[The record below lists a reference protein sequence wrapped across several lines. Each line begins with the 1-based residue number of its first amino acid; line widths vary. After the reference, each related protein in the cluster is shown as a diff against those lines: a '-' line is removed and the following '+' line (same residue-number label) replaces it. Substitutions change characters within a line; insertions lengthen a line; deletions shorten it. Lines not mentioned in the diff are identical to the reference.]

1 MGFFR
6 DLSFSNIEDFIKGNV
21 KSAVKDS
28 AHLVQQYVNN
38 PITSAIAPTALSA
51 IGVPPEAYNVVK
63 NLQNKGLNSLQG
75 IKEAVAGTEYS
86 QEIQGLNEEQFQAM
100 LKMIEEEKRQEEEKK
115 KKENRKKLYIVLGGV
130 FLIVATSFVTYKI
143 LKKK

>member
-1 MGFFR
+1 MGFFK
-6 DLSFSNIEDFIKGNV
+6 DLSFHSVGDFFSDNV

-38 PITSAIAPTALSA
+38 PLTNALAPTALSA
-51 IGVPPEAYNVVK
+51 IGVPPEAYQVVK

-75 IKEAVAGTEYS
+75 IKEAVAGSEYS
-86 QEIQGLNEEQFQAM
+86 QQIQGLTEEQYQAI
-100 LKMIEEEKRQEEEKK
+100 LKSIEEEKKQEEEKRK
-115 KKENRKKLYIVLGGV
+115 QENKKKLYLILGGILLV
-130 FLIVATSFVTYKI
+130 VATSFVTYKV

>member
-1 MGFFR
+1 MGFFQ
-6 DLSFSNIEDFIKGNV
+6 DLSLNNIGDFVTGNV

-38 PITSAIAPTALSA
+38 PITNAIAPTALSA
-51 IGVPPEAYNVVK
+51 IGVPPEAYDVVK

-75 IKEAVAGTEYS
+75 IKEAVAGSEYS

-100 LKMIEEEKRQEEEKK
+100 LRMIEEEKKQKEEKK
-115 KKENRKKLYIVLGGV
+115 KEENKKKLYIILGGI
-130 FLIVATSFVTYKI
+130 FLIATTSFVTYKI